1 MVIEQDV
8 PDIPDRQVQLAD
20 DFLDHPGFRMV
31 AHPPQ
36 RCLQSEPREE
46 QPVHHDVVDVPGG
59 DAVVILRRNRD
70 HLRRIA
76 CPPGRGIVLWPY
88 AWLVPFRYRPV
99 AGHDW

>member
-8 PDIPDRQVQLAD
+8 PDIPGRQVHLAD
-20 DFLDHPGFRMV
+20 GFLDLPGFRMA

-36 RCLQSEPREE
+36 CCFQSEPREE

-59 DAVVILRRNRD
+59 DAAVTLRRKRD

-76 CPPGRGIVLWPY
+76 CPPGRGIVRWPY
-88 AWLVPFRYRPV
+88 TRLVQFRYRPV